1 MTNIPFNVLF
11 LCTGNSARSIMAES
25 LLRNDGGERFNAY
38 SAGSHPRGAINPFAL
53 EILAGHRLPT
63 DGLSSKSWDVYSGSD
78 APRFDFVFT
87 VCDRAVQEICPVW
100 PGQPSTAHW
109 GIEDPGA
116 VEGTDAHKR
125 LAFVQT
131 LRYLKLRINAFTAL
145 PIESLERLSLVS
157 KLSEIG
163 HMEGSTSRRP
173 NVA

>member
-1 MTNIPFNVLF
+1 
-11 LCTGNSARSIMAES
+11 MAES
-25 LLRNDGGERFNAY
+25 LLRNEGGGRFNAF

-53 EILAGHRLPT
+53 ELLSGHRLPT
-63 DGLSSKSWDVYSGSD
+63 DGLLSKSWDIYGGSD

-87 VCDRAVQEICPVW
+87 VCDRAAEENCPVW
-100 PGQPSTAHW
+100 PGQPVTAHW
-109 GIEDPGA
+109 GIEDPAA
-116 VEGTDAHKR
+116 VEGTEAQRR

-157 KLSEIG
+157 KLNEIG
-163 HMEGSTSRRP
+163 QMEGSTNKRP